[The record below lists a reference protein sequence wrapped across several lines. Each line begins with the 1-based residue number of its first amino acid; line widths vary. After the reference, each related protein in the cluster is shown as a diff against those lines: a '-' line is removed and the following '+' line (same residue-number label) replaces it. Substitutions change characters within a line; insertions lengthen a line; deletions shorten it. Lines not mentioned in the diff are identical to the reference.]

1 MNPDRSVLAGKLDDV
16 GEAWINMF
24 HRWGD
29 LGLQAGLTCLVFITM
44 VQKVSVRAGIGA
56 LLLMIV
62 ALGLYN
68 SREDLA
74 NMFEDE
80 VKNPEKRRRDP
91 ADQDQQ
97 TDPPLR
103 DQLHQLEAVAARQR
117 HPADDDNAVFG
128 DGRGHRPSS

>member
-1 MNPDRSVLAGKLDDV
+1 MNTDRSVLAGKLDDV

-80 VKNPEKRRRDP
+80 VKNPAQGAP
-91 ADQDQQ
+91 AVPGIIS
-97 TDPPLR
+97 PPL
-103 DQLHQLEAVAARQR
+103 AAP
-117 HPADDDNAVFG
+117 H
-128 DGRGHRPSS
+128 GHTLSAGSGL